1 MSARIEVRNGITVA
15 GRGAV
20 LIGFVLDGTP
30 RAGQR
35 TPPLDV
41 GDGAPRRL
49 EVIAIQKLS
58 SPDAG
63 RSGVGLVFRDA
74 PSLKALERALPGRS
88 VITLEDPVVAEH
100 RDDAIDPE

>member
-1 MSARIEVRNGITVA
+1 MSTRLEVRNGITVA

-20 LIGFVLDGTP
+20 LIGFVLEGAP
-30 RAGQR
+30 RIGQR
-35 TPPLDV
+35 TPPLDF
-41 GDGAPRRL
+41 GDGAPRQL
-49 EVIAIQKLS
+49 EIVAIQKLS

-88 VITLEDPVVAEH
+88 VLTLEDPVVAE
-100 RDDAIDPE
+100 DPFG

>member
-1 MSARIEVRNGITVA
+1 MSTRIEVRNGITVA

-20 LIGFVLDGTP
+20 LIGFVLEGTP

-35 TPPLDV
+35 TPPFDF

-58 SPDAG
+58 SPDTG

-88 VITLEDPVVAEH
+88 VITLEDPDLTDG
-100 RDDAIDPE
+100 RP